1 MAIFSSY
8 KLPLLAA
15 TALVAPNVAMAQ
27 DTGTRII
34 VTGAMQET
42 GTHVTVVG
50 AMQET
55 GTHVTVV
62 GAAQETG
69 THVTVIGAAG
79 ARAQTGE
86 DPADAAIPALPVV
99 YEDED
104 AAPAPTATATADKAP
119 APATPAGR

>member
-15 TALVAPNVAMAQ
+15 TALVAPTIAMAQ
-27 DTGTRII
+27 ETGTRII

-69 THVTVIGAAG
+69 THVTVIGATSDG
-79 ARAQTGE
+79 AQAGE
-86 DPADAAIPALPVV
+86 DPADQAIPALPVV
-99 YEDED
+99 YEDD
-104 AAPAPTATATADKAP
+104 GAAPASATATADKAP
-119 APATPAGR
+119 AAPTPAGR